1 MAGLNYNDRLE
12 HLLTEFIT
20 EGRNRLITRL
30 TKFVGQYDV
39 EDCMRGQKEEH
50 KRISSWIESS
60 ITNLIGPEEYKK
72 ELIETEKNLS
82 NYDL

>member
-1 MAGLNYNDRLE
+1 MMWRTG
-12 HLLTEFIT
+12 
-20 EGRNRLITRL
+20 
-30 TKFVGQYDV
+30 
-39 EDCMRGQKEEH
+39 MRGQKEEH